1 MADANGILYLIFVSI
16 TPVTEHSEDLDR
28 HELDFFSMACGDS
41 AAVMIFTSQIKPQ
54 I

>member
-28 HELDFFSMACGDS
+28 HELDFFSMACGVWGKLD
-41 AAVMIFTSQIKPQ
+41 FL
-54 I
+54 